1 MSETDKI
8 SVAELLRNPGGCV
21 SHARDA
27 VKLWRTAVFLLAVSL
42 LGGGAFGF
50 ALGSFAGWSA
60 ALMDALK
67 MMFVMLFP
75 ILLCY
80 PTLYVFACLSGC
92 TLSPIRILTVGLVAT
107 AVMGCLLAAL
117 APVMWLFAVSTESLG
132 FIVFF
137 SCALA
142 AVAAHFAHRPLLHVR
157 ELGIVRSLAGLRV
170 WFAMFLLVALQ
181 TITLIRP
188 MLPSPDD
195 DRQPDGKC
203 FFLEHFRRTLFEISG
218 VCRAQ

>member
-1 MSETDKI
+1 MNETGKI
-8 SVAELLRNPGGCV
+8 NVAELLRNTGGCV
-21 SHARDA
+21 SYAQDGA
-27 VKLWRTAVFLLAVSL
+27 KPWRTAAFLLVVSL
-42 LGGGAFGF
+42 LGSGAFGF

-60 ALMDALK
+60 ALMGALK

-92 TLSPIRILTVGLVAT
+92 TLNSIRILTVGLLVT
-107 AVMGCLLAAL
+107 AIMGCLLAAL

-132 FIVFF
+132 FIMFF

-142 AVAAHFAHRPLLHVR
+142 TVAAHFAHRPLLHAR
-157 ELGIVRSLAGLRV
+157 ELGIVGSLAGLRI
-170 WFAMFLLVALQ
+170 WFAVFLLVALQ

-188 MLPSPDD
+188 MLSSSEGE
-195 DRQPDGKC
+195 RKPDGKC
-203 FFLEHFRRTLFEISG
+203 FFLEHFKCALFEMSG
-218 VCRAQ
+218 DCRSR

>member
-1 MSETDKI
+1 MNETGKI
-8 SVAELLRNPGGCV
+8 NVAELLRNTGGCV
-21 SHARDA
+21 SHARDGA
-27 VKLWRTAVFLLAVSL
+27 KPWRAAVFLLVVSL
-42 LGGGAFGF
+42 LGSGAFGF
-50 ALGSFAGWSA
+50 ALGSFAGWNV

-92 TLSPIRILTVGLVAT
+92 TLNPIRILTVGLVAT

-132 FIVFF
+132 FIVVF

-142 AVAAHFAHRPLLHVR
+142 AVAAHFAHRPLLHAR
-157 ELGIVRSLAGLRV
+157 DLGIVGSLAGLRI
-170 WFAMFLLVALQ
+170 WFAVFLLVALQ

-188 MLPSPDD
+188 ILPSSAGE
-195 DRQPDGKC
+195 RKPDGKC
-203 FFLEHFRRTLFEISG
+203 VFLEHFKCAIFEM
-218 VCRAQ
+218 R

>member
-1 MSETDKI
+1 
-8 SVAELLRNPGGCV
+8 
-21 SHARDA
+21 
-27 VKLWRTAVFLLAVSL
+27 
-42 LGGGAFGF
+42 
-50 ALGSFAGWSA
+50 
-60 ALMDALK
+60 MDALK